1 MNAPVSIP
9 APTLDDLISRAIED
23 HDAVGKIALTPH
35 LQPKDEEVIAAKAVA
50 DAMDDW
56 LWDTQTAAT
65 NVVTPLVA
73 VAFRRVLAMGR
84 DARDAAD
91 QFDLF
96 ANAPMTDGAA
106 RHEARGEL
114 G

>member
-23 HDAVGKIALTPH
+23 HDAVGKIAHAAHMTREGAE
-35 LQPKDEEVIAAKAVA
+35 QIAAQAVTN
-50 DAMDDW
+50 AMDDW
-56 LWDTQTAAT
+56 LWDTQTAAE

-73 VAFRRVLAMGR
+73 MAYRRVLDAAW
-84 DARDAAD
+84 DARDMVD
-91 QFDLF
+91 QADLF
-96 ANAPMTDGAA
+96 ETKPIWEGPA

>member
-1 MNAPVSIP
+1 MNGTVLP
-9 APTLDDLISRAIED
+9 APTLDDLISRAIASG
-23 HDAVGKIALTPH
+23 AVAEIALTPH
-35 LQPKDEEVIAAKAVA
+35 LQPKDEEAIAAKAVA

-56 LWDTQTAAT
+56 LWETQTAAA
-65 NVVTPLVA
+65 NVVTPLIA
-73 VAFRRVLAMGR
+73 AAFRRVLAMGQA
-84 DARDAAD
+84 ARDVAD

-106 RHEARGEL
+106 AHETRGEL

>member
-9 APTLDDLISRAIED
+9 APTLDDLISRAVED
-23 HDAVGKIALTPH
+23 HDAIGKIAYTPH
-35 LQPKDEEVIAAKAVA
+35 LQPKDEEAIAAKAVA

-56 LWDTQTAAT
+56 LWDTRTTAE

-73 VAFRRVLAMGR
+73 AAFRHVLSIGR
-84 DARDAAD
+84 AARDVAD
-91 QFDLF
+91 QLDLF
-96 ANAPMTDGAA
+96 ETRPMTDGAA